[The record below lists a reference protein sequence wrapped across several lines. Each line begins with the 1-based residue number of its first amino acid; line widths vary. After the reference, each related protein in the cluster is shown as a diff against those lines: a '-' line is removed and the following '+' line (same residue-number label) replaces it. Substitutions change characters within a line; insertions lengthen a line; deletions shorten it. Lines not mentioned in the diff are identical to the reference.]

1 MRFSSP
7 LNRLQKLCWMLCLGA
22 ALFACASTTTPK
34 PESQIAIAMA
44 AVELQQTPQ
53 RPALAQLLTV
63 GISVFEL
70 PPQTKKKAQL
80 GDWVVKDI
88 LEVEKQYLPIL
99 LRNTLQRSNQ
109 WAAVRLLPKPDA
121 SFDLQISGKIIHSN
135 GEALKLQVSAIDS
148 RGQQWLNKSYEDRY
162 SSSQVLDSGR
172 FNNECSLAQAGSQ
185 HQAYQNIYRQIAN
198 DLLAL
203 RQNLSST
210 ELSDIRQIAEIKHAQ
225 DLSPQAF
232 AGLLAKDSGGLWQ
245 LKRLLSA
252 ADPMQQRVDNMRAR
266 HHLYIDTVDDHY
278 QGLHQ
283 QMQGIYDL
291 WLRYSCERALEI
303 KLRNLKGGDKRSFK
317 SGGFSALND
326 NYRRYK
332 ISKIFEQEWNQ
343 LASSFSQEVKPALV
357 ELNDRVYTLS
367 GTVEN
372 QYQQWRKL
380 LREFYRLQTGE

>member
-1 MRFSSP
+1 MP
-7 LNRLQKLCWMLCLGA
+7 LSLSFLTKFCCLLYLAA
-22 ALFACASTTTPK
+22 ALLACSNTAKPKLEAKTPVG
-34 PESQIAIAMA
+34 MA
-44 AVELQQTPQ
+44 AVELQQAQ
-53 RPALAQLLTV
+53 HRPGLEQLLTV

-70 PPQTKKKAQL
+70 TTQPPKKAQL

-88 LEVEKQYLPIL
+88 LDVETQYLPIL

-109 WAAVRLLPKPDA
+109 WAAVRLLPSSDA
-121 SFDLQISGKIIHSN
+121 SFDLQVSGKIIYSN
-135 GEALKLQVSAIDS
+135 GEALKLQITAQDS
-148 RGQQWLNKSYEDRY
+148 RGQQWLSKSYEDSY
-162 SSSQVLDSGR
+162 SNSQVLANGR

-198 DLLAL
+198 DLLAV
-203 RQNLSST
+203 RKSISPT
-210 ELSDIRQIAEIKHAQ
+210 ELGNIRQIAEIKHAQ

-232 AGLLAKDSGGLWQ
+232 DGLLEKDPSGLWR
-245 LKRLLSA
+245 LKRLLA
-252 ADPMQQRVDNMRAR
+252 DADPMQQRVNNMRAR

-283 QMQGIYDL
+283 HMQGIYDL

-303 KLRNLKGGDKRSFK
+303 KLRKLSGGDKRSFK

-332 ISKIFEQEWNQ
+332 ISKIFEQEWDE